1 MIDPHQLLAAYQTVR
16 RDLLA
21 QREAAGHW
29 IGRLSS
35 SALATATAA
44 SALAVMGRH
53 VADQSRRDAYG
64 QMAVRAGQWLAGCQ
78 NDDGGWGDTDRSA
91 SNLAATLLV
100 EAALH
105 LAGITPQCQ
114 GQLERARQYID
125 SQGGLDGLRRRYGDD
140 RTFAAPIAA
149 NCALAG
155 LTSWREV
162 PALPFELAC
171 LPHAM
176 LRFLRLGVVSYALP
190 ALVAIGQARFFH
202 RGPWNPA
209 VWLWRRLSVG
219 PSLRVLGGMQPPSGG
234 FLEAVPLTSFVVMSL
249 ASTGQ
254 ADHAVVR
261 HGVSFLLSSV
271 REDGSWPI
279 DVNLAVWNTALATTA
294 LAAATGDV
302 GALGCVDWLL
312 QAQQQE
318 VHPFTRSAPGGW
330 GWSDAAG
337 AVPDADDTAAALLA
351 LKVLAESSG
360 DAHPGRITAAAAEG
374 IRWLLD
380 LQNEDGG
387 WPTFCRG
394 WGALP
399 FDRSGCDLTAHALR
413 ALHAWEQAETA
424 GRAGEAVER
433 GLAYLAAQQR
443 GDGSWVPLWFGN
455 EHFPEE
461 ENPVYGTA
469 RVLLAYRD
477 LGLMETGPARRG
489 VQWLAG
495 HTDPGGGWGG
505 GPGGDSAAGGPS
517 IEETALAVEALLA
530 APESPAVNAALE
542 EGLAWLVAAVHGGRH
557 REAAPIGFYF
567 AKLWYYEKLYPL
579 LFAVAALGQA
589 IRRSPPA

>member
-1 MIDPHQLLAAYQTVR
+1 M
-16 RDLLA
+16 
-21 QREAAGHW
+21 
-29 IGRLSS
+29 
-35 SALATATAA
+35 
-44 SALAVMGRH
+44 
-53 VADQSRRDAYG
+53 
-64 QMAVRAGQWLAGCQ
+64 
-78 NDDGGWGDTDRSA
+78 
-91 SNLAATLLV
+91 
-100 EAALH
+100 
-105 LAGITPQCQ
+105 
-114 GQLERARQYID
+114 
-125 SQGGLDGLRRRYGDD
+125 
-140 RTFAAPIAA
+140 
-149 NCALAG
+149 
-155 LTSWREV
+155 
-162 PALPFELAC
+162 
-171 LPHAM
+171 
-176 LRFLRLGVVSYALP
+176 VSYALP

-443 GDGSWVPLWFGN
+443 
-455 EHFPEE
+455 
-461 ENPVYGTA
+461 A
-469 RVLLAYRD
+469 RRQL
-477 LGLMETGPARRG
+477 GPALVRQRAFSGRGKSRLRDRPRAAGLSRPGLDGDRAGAAGRAMAGRPHGPRRG
-489 VQWLAG
+489 L
-495 HTDPGGGWGG
+495 GWRPRWGVRQ
-505 GPGGDSAAGGPS
+505 PGGPS
-517 IEETALAVEALLA
+517 VEETALAVEALLA
-530 APESPAVNAALE
+530 APKAPPSMPPWRRAC
-542 EGLAWLVAAVHGGRH
+542 LARCGGPWGRH